1 MSILSMQDLRKN
13 FGATEIIRGVDLDI
27 ETGEKHAIIGPNGAG
42 KSTLFHLI
50 SGKYAPTAGSIRF
63 KNQPIENLNP
73 YQINRLGVARSFQ
86 VTNIFPRLSVFENIR
101 CALLW
106 TSGYGYSF
114 RHLLDRQR
122 ALNENAG
129 EVLEKIGLA
138 GKAQIPAGEIAYS
151 EQRALELGM
160 AIAGGAELILL
171 DEPVAGM
178 SHSEAD
184 NAVRLIRKVTEGKT
198 LVMVEHDMNIV
209 FDLADRISVLVY
221 GEVIACGAPAEIRA
235 NAQVQEAY
243 LGEAQIHE

>member
-1 MSILSMQDLRKN
+1 MSLLSMKDLRKN
-13 FGATEIIRGVDLDI
+13 FGVTEIIRGVDLDI

-50 SGKYAPTAGSIRF
+50 SGKFAPTAGSIQF
-63 KNQPIENLNP
+63 KGQSIENLSP
-73 YQINRLGVARSFQ
+73 FQINRLGVARSFQ

-122 ALNENAG
+122 ALNENTG

-184 NAVRLIRKVTEGKT
+184 NAVRLIRRITEGKT

-221 GEVIACGAPAEIRA
+221 GKVIASGAPADIRA
-235 NAQVQEAY
+235 DAAVQEAY
-243 LGEAQIHE
+243 LGEAQAHA

>member
-1 MSILSMQDLRKN
+1 MNILSLKGLRKN

-63 KNQPIENLNP
+63 KNQPIGNLSP
-73 YQINRLGVARSFQ
+73 YRINRLGVARSFQ

-122 ALNENAG
+122 ALNENTG

-138 GKAQIPAGEIAYS
+138 GKAQLPAGEIAYS

-184 NAVRLIRKVTEGKT
+184 NAVRLIRKVTAGKT

-221 GEVIACGAPAEIRA
+221 GKVIACGAPTEIRA
-235 NAQVQEAY
+235 NALVQEAY

>member
-1 MSILSMQDLRKN
+1 MSLLSMKDLRKN
-13 FGATEIIRGVDLDI
+13 FGVTEIIRGVDLDI

-50 SGKYAPTAGSIRF
+50 SGKYAPTAGSIQF
-63 KNQPIENLNP
+63 KDQPIENLSP
-73 YQINRLGVARSFQ
+73 CQINRLGVARSFQ

-106 TSGYGYSF
+106 SSGYGYSF

-122 ALNENAG
+122 ALNENTG

-221 GEVIACGAPAEIRA
+221 GKVIASGAPADIRA
-235 NAQVQEAY
+235 DAAVQEAY
-243 LGEAQIHE
+243 LGEAQVDA

>member
-1 MSILSMQDLRKN
+1 MSVLSMKDLRKN

-27 ETGEKHAIIGPNGAG
+27 EPGEKHAIIGPNGAG

-50 SGKYAPTAGSIRF
+50 SGKYAPTSGSIEF
-63 KNQPIENLNP
+63 KNQPIANLSP
-73 YQINRLGVARSFQ
+73 YQINRLGIARSFQ
-86 VTNIFPRLSVFENIR
+86 VTNIFPRLSVFENVR

-106 TSGYGYSF
+106 SSGYGYSF

-122 ALNENAG
+122 ALNENTG
-129 EVLEKIGLA
+129 EVLKKIGLA
-138 GKAQIPAGEIAYS
+138 GKTQIPAGEIAYS

-221 GEVIACGAPAEIRA
+221 GEVIASGAPAEIRA
-235 NAQVQEAY
+235 NAAVQEAY
-243 LGEAQIHE
+243 LGEAQIRE